1 MSRVDFYI
9 LPEGAGTDRFA
20 CSIAK
25 KAWSTGNRVHIHT
38 QSEEKAKAMDD
49 LLWTFRDISFI
60 PHELYNDDSIVDED
74 TPITIGFGKG
84 FPAQSQ
90 VIINLDLEIPA
101 FASKFNRIV
110 EIVGGD
116 ENNKKFARIRYKE
129 YKGGDYETHDHKIDK
144 LQDYG

>member
-38 QSEEKAKAMDD
+38 QSEDKAKIFDD
-49 LLWTFRDISFI
+49 LLWTFRDISFV
-60 PHELYNDDSIVDED
+60 PHELFDGTINED
-74 TPITIGFGKG
+74 TPITIGFGNNY
-84 FPAQSQ
+84 PEQSQ
-90 VIINLDLEIPA
+90 VIINLDQSIPD
-101 FASKFNRIV
+101 FISNFDRIV

-116 ENNKKFARIRYKE
+116 ETNKQHARLRYKQ
-129 YKGGDYETHDHKIDK
+129 YKSSDYETHDHKIEQ
-144 LQDYG
+144 LQDHG